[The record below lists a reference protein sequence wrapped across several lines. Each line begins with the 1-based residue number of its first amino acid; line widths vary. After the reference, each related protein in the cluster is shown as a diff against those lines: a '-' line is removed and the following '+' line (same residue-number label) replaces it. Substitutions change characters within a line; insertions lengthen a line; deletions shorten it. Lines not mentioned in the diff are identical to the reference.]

1 MNKKVLEHKCDT
13 ILGCNCNIE
22 AALKDIVEITFHK
35 KSTYFFQIFCKDSA
49 RSAIHLNYLGGLFI

>member
-13 ILGCNCNIE
+13 ILGCNCNVK

-35 KSTYFFQIFCKDSA
+35 KSTYFFQIKVVQEVQYTFKK
-49 RSAIHLNYLGGLFI
+49 YLRPLFT